1 MAGPYSDFFT
11 VIRGG
16 EEYLTALDANQAAKA
31 SLREALG
38 ISAASDDTLIINLA
52 APNPTF
58 LQKVALVAALPVRQ
72 DVIERHGIAWTEAG
86 NHVGNGPY
94 VLSEWVHQDHIT
106 LEANPNYWGPA
117 PRQARIRLSMITDV
131 NAELTAYKAGDLDIA
146 RVPPGAE
153 AGILGDATLG
163 GQVLRSSQ
171 LSILALFLNT
181 TAEPLDD
188 QKVRQAIAT
197 GIDRASWT
205 DKVKNGV
212 GEPATGWLP
221 PGLPGYDPSVG
232 TDYEFDAEKARDL
245 LAEAGTPEVRGSP
258 RSR

>member
-94 VLSEWVHQDHIT
+94 VLSESVHQDHIT
-106 LEANPNYWGPA
+106 LEANPIYWGPA
-117 PRQARIRLSMITDV
+117 PRQARIRLSMM
-131 NAELTAYKAGDLDIA
+131 Y
-146 RVPPGAE
+146 RC
-153 AGILGDATLG
+153 
-163 GQVLRSSQ
+163 QR
-171 LSILALFLNT
+171 
-181 TAEPLDD
+181 
-188 QKVRQAIAT
+188 
-197 GIDRASWT
+197 GIDC
-205 DKVKNGV
+205 
-212 GEPATGWLP
+212 LQ
-221 PGLPGYDPSVG
+221 
-232 TDYEFDAEKARDL
+232 
-245 LAEAGTPEVRGSP
+245 
-258 RSR
+258 SR